1 MDNKKNNSSKSNS
14 KFIQIII
21 LLAICLFL
29 ILSLI
34 KEVVSRFRETDE
46 SSQESIFMKKLS
58 NKTFEIPTSVNKTD
72 CEKFLDEL
80 EKRKI
85 APPAPFAK
93 NQNSKKIAET
103 FNEGLQFVFFRMKDD
118 ESRNCRKLKRSFFL
132 LLEEKKIAMVQLLL
146 SLNGKKRMNFQL

>member
-1 MDNKKNNSSKSNS
+1 MGMDNKKNNSSKSNS

-103 FNEGLQFVFFRMKDD
+103 FNEGLQFVFFRMKMM
-118 ESRNCRKLKRSFFL
+118 SREIVENSKDPSFYCWKKKKLRWFNSFYL
-132 LLEEKKIAMVQLLL
+132 
-146 SLNGKKRMNFQL
+146 